1 LEISHFV
8 TVKEISIA
16 LVNLKRTKS
25 FVYNETDNPDDT
37 VICNF
42 YYTAFAKN

>member
-1 LEISHFV
+1 MEISHFV

-25 FVYNETDNPDDT
+25 FFYNETDNPDDT